1 MRLIDADEI
10 PYVTTYREDWMNNT
24 TTEDQCAWK
33 SNIDAMPTIEER
45 KKGRWILNSIAYI
58 RNDIAVPGYRCS
70 ECGSIT
76 TVEIQRFCHW
86 CGADMRGEDDE
97 ETQPG

>member
-10 PYVTTYREDWMNNT
+10 PYITTYREDWLNNT

-45 KKGRWILNSIAYI
+45 KTGRWVTYKVSPWGHE
-58 RNDIAVPGYRCS
+58 DIKCS
-70 ECGSIT
+70 ECGKRGCSSYWN
-76 TVEIQRFCHW
+76 FCPA
-86 CGADMRGEDDE
+86 CGADMRGEDDGGRE
-97 ETQPG
+97 S